1 MVGGMRAKRTANEHG
16 ATAHGSREVRLPAGP
31 ASDAREGEVPRDHG
45 VSARAWLCGG
55 AGPGAGRGLGGAAG
69 VVVIPPSCGHRI
81 QFKLYVLDDEVHLG
95 NKASR

>member
-1 MVGGMRAKRTANEHG
+1 MRLGAAGGR
-16 ATAHGSREVRLPAGP
+16 
-31 ASDAREGEVPRDHG
+31 
-45 VSARAWLCGG
+45 SARAWLCGG

-95 NKASR
+95 NKASDQGQADGRHRGACAGRSQAHGRLLRHELSAF